1 MTIYRSNSASPWI
14 KQGNRLV
21 KTWPSGL
28 CLIQQDYIAPTALV
42 DYDAFQEGDSI
53 ADSDPCIDGAY
64 IFPAPDYQQQ
74 ENGFTRCTVSAYG
87 RWRTGQHITR
97 QKRELTLGVAG
108 WINNMPIGANNSTET
123 VYFELPG
130 PQGGFLQ
137 TVNIFAEDLVLKFV
151 VPPNSDLPLSPPLS
165 ASRLYKYTGEKLP
178 EEITI
183 SNLQT
188 LLGGEIRWQTL
199 GGNGEIVVGGS
210 SAITQAEFESDS
222 IGYDSF
228 GVMERGLGL
237 ALTRCESVDFGYFSE
252 YTASFEASGSRFNR
266 FAFVFRKK

>member
-1 MTIYRSNSASPWI
+1 MTIYRTNSASPWI

-42 DYDAFQEGDSI
+42 DYDAFQEGDAI

-97 QKRELTLGVAG
+97 QKRELTLGVEG
-108 WINNMPIGANNSTET
+108 LIKGMPINNNVRD
-123 VYFELPG
+123 VYFKSGTPPNYLNE
-130 PQGGFLQ
+130 
-137 TVNIFAEDLVLKFV
+137 TKVFAEDLVLKFV
-151 VPPNSDLPLSPPLS
+151 VPPNSDLPLTPQLS

-183 SNLQT
+183 ANL
-188 LLGGEIRWQTL
+188 LPLFGGQISWRAQQE
-199 GGNGEIVVGGS
+199 GEMVSGGS

-222 IGYDSF
+222 TGYDSF
-228 GVMERGLGL
+228 GVMESGLGL
-237 ALTRCESVDFGYFSE
+237 TLTRCESVDFGYFSE
-252 YTASFEASGSRFNR
+252 YTASFEVSGLSFNR